1 MENRTP
7 EVVASG
13 VLSGARMVSSEDF
26 TPVRAGFD
34 SLALHH
40 NHYIKSDKGS
50 AMNKDED
57 TPLTGISDWARLG
70 PDRAGF
76 P

>member
-7 EVVASG
+7 EVMASG

-40 NHYIKSDKGS
+40 NHYIKSDKGC
-50 AMNKDED
+50 AMNKAEH
-57 TPLTGISDWARLG
+57 TTLTSIPDWARLR
-70 PDRAGF
+70 PERASF

>member
-1 MENRTP
+1 MQNRTP
-7 EVVASG
+7 KAVTSG

-40 NHYIKSDKGS
+40 PIIQH
-50 AMNKDED
+50 
-57 TPLTGISDWARLG
+57 
-70 PDRAGF
+70 DREAVS
-76 P
+76 